1 VKTHQTDRR
10 SKRTHKLLNDALLTL
25 LSEKRYELITV
36 EDIIRRADVGR
47 STFYAHYQDK
57 EDLLISSFQH
67 MLDIMSQQLKQV
79 ATRDQ
84 RLLPALELFQH
95 VQSHR
100 YLYKAIVGGRGLE
113 LLSRQGKAYFS
124 RSIAGQLKIVAAD
137 SRTSIVP
144 AGIIADYVASS
155 FLTLLTW
162 WLDNNLPYSP
172 ERMADMFQQLVMQG
186 VQAAIGSGM

>member
-1 VKTHQTDRR
+1 MKTHQTDRR

-57 EDLLISSFQH
+57 EDLLISSFEH
-67 MLDIMSQQLKQV
+67 MLDVMSQQLNH
-79 ATRDQ
+79 ATPGDP

-95 VQSHR
+95 VQSHQ
-100 YLYKAIVGGRGLE
+100 YLYTAIVGGRGLE
-113 LLSRQGKAYFS
+113 LLSRQGQSYFS
-124 RSIAGQLKIVAAD
+124 RSIAQQLKTVAAD
-137 SRTSIVP
+137 SHTSIVP
-144 AGIIADYVASS
+144 AAIIADYVASS
-155 FLTLLTW
+155 FLTLLKW

-172 ERMADMFQQLVMQG
+172 ERMAEMFQQLVMPG
-186 VQAAIGSGM
+186 VQAILGTGA